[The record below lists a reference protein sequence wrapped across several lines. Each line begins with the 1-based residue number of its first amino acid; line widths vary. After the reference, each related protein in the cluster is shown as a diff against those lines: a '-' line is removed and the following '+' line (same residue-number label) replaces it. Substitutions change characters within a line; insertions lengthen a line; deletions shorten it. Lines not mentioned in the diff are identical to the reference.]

1 MLNFEYANPT
11 KVIFGSDALEKLFYI
26 YAYAISLPDPLVSP
40 LYFFQLKSSMHSAT
54 HQYIFADA

>member
-26 YAYAISLPDPLVSP
+26 YAYAIFLPEI
-40 LYFFQLKSSMHSAT
+40 
-54 HQYIFADA
+54 YIR